1 MVFEE
6 TDVEVRNRAIREALK
21 KFPRSKVA
29 VVLNDCGLTADEKT
43 AILEQKNGADL
54 QWIAGKLNT
63 SKSTVDRL
71 RSSAINKIRA
81 ELNM

>member
-1 MVFEE
+1 MDFKEI
-6 TDVEVRNRAIREALK
+6 DVEIRNRALREALK
-21 KFPRSKVA
+21 KFPRKKMA
-29 VVLNDCGLTADEKT
+29 VVLDDCGLTADEKT
-43 AILEQKNGADL
+43 ALMEQKDGADL

-71 RSSAINKIRA
+71 RASAITKLRT